1 MTTKKFLI
9 LCALAVCTLGV
20 NAQTIKLGHINSTQ
34 LLGMMPET
42 KLADSTLQKFGESL
56 QAQLKTMSAEYDA
69 KVAEYQEKAPSMAEP
84 VAKTKEKEIRDLGQ
98 RIQDFQES
106 AQQSVQKK
114 KEEVYS
120 PIIKKAEDAIKGIGK
135 DKGYTYIF
143 DSGVGV
149 LLYSSDSEDIMSL
162 VKAKLG
168 LK

>member
-1 MTTKKFLI
+1 MTISKKLFLASAFFI
-9 LCALAVCTLGV
+9 CATVV
-20 NAQTIKLGHINSTQ
+20 NAQIKLGHINSTQ
-34 LLGMMPET
+34 LLSSMPET

-69 KVAEYQEKAPSMAEP
+69 KVADYQAKSEAMAEP
-84 VAKTKEKEIRDLGQ
+84 VRTTKEKEIRDLGQ

-114 KEEVYS
+114 KEDVYS
-120 PIIKKAEDAIKGIGK
+120 PIIKKAEEAIKAVGK

-143 DSGVGV
+143 DASIGA
-149 LLYSSDSEDIMSL
+149 LLYSSDSDDIMAL